1 MEIEK
6 RLIDLISDFNGRL
19 AGEDIREYISLAEH
33 NECVVALENLCTQL
47 REYDVVLAPEE
58 LANIQALANEINLK
72 ADTWAFLKYPKS

>member
-6 RLIDLISDFNGRL
+6 RLINLISDFNGRL

-58 LANIQALANEINLK
+58 LANIQALGK
-72 ADTWAFLKYPKS
+72 

>member
-6 RLIDLISDFNGRL
+6 RLIDLISNFNGRL

-58 LANIQALANEINLK
+58 LTNIQALANEMNLK
-72 ADTWAFLKYPKS
+72 ADTWAFLKYPNS